1 MTMQK
6 VKVQRYISGRRPEYA
21 NERSGS
27 SEEEE
32 SDNEMDIR
40 SRQPLPGI
48 TNQRGQLAFAL
59 PRKGGKDGKDSDE
72 EEEEEKEEEEE
83 EEDSDDDVRMQ
94 ARRNRETV
102 KVDPK
107 KLDSDPRMRR
117 IMQTHRQL
125 DSDDEEDLPRR
136 SRGEASHSRRPVEKP
151 QILNSTSQDSE
162 GSEDED
168 GDVVRRRRRER
179 EVIDAEAID
188 DDEAAEEENI
198 ERRHELIKQRIA
210 QLEIAQQQHRQSGA
224 ADDDAGDD
232 DEDEAAEEDEEDE
245 ESEYEEFSDSE
256 DEGMPRLKPIFVSKK
271 DRITIIEKE
280 EEEERRLAA
289 AEAEKKLVAEQRRRA
304 TMKLVEDE
312 RRREEEEEAQA
323 RAAAEEEAIIKGIAA
338 LLTDDE
344 DEETGFELWKVR
356 ELKRIKREKEEEE
369 AREKER
375 AEIERLRNMTEEE
388 RQAELEANPRQ
399 ITNKAEKGK
408 YKFMQKYYHRG
419 VFYLDEEAPVLKRD
433 TAQPTL
439 EDHFDKTVLPS
450 VMQVKNFGRAGRTKY
465 THLVDQ
471 DTTAFDHAW
480 GDKNNSGAI
489 KYHSS
494 HGGGMKQ
501 VFERPGKRKKPE
513 Q

>member
-1 MTMQK
+1 MSHQHVSSSHRPLGAVPVKNEKGAMTMQK

-48 TNQRGQLAFAL
+48 TNQRG
-59 PRKGGKDGKDSDE
+59 
-72 EEEEEKEEEEE
+72 
-83 EEDSDDDVRMQ
+83 
-94 ARRNRETV
+94 
-102 KVDPK
+102 
-107 KLDSDPRMRR
+107 
-117 IMQTHRQL
+117 QL

-245 ESEYEEFSDSE
+245 ESEGGDDDEDEAAEEDEEDEDSEYEEFSDSE

>member
-1 MTMQK
+1 MAFALPGQ
-6 VKVQRYISGRRPEYA
+6 GRRTTQD
-21 NERSGS
+21 

-32 SDNEMDIR
+32 ED
-40 SRQPLPGI
+40 
-48 TNQRGQLAFAL
+48 
-59 PRKGGKDGKDSDE
+59 KD
-72 EEEEEKEEEEE
+72 
-83 EEDSDDDVRMQ
+83 EDSDDDVRMR
-94 ARRNRETV
+94 ARKSRET
-102 KVDPK
+102 KVDQK
-107 KLDSDPRMRR
+107 TLESDPRMRR
-117 IMQTHRQL
+117 LMQTHRQL
-125 DSDDEEDLPRR
+125 ESDDEDEDLPRR
-136 SRGEASHSRRPVEKP
+136 SRGEASSSHSRRPVAKP
-151 QILNSTSQDSE
+151 QILNSQQDSDQ
-162 GSEDED
+162 SEDED
-168 GDVVRRRRRER
+168 GDLMRRRRRER

-188 DDEAAEEENI
+188 DDEAGEDENI

-210 QLEIAQQQHRQSGA
+210 QLEIAQKQHQA
-224 ADDDAGDD
+224 AAGY
-232 DEDEAAEEDEEDE
+232 DEDEDEDGDEGEEDEE

-256 DEGMPRLKPIFVSKK
+256 DEIGAPRLKPIFVSKK

-280 EEEERRLAA
+280 AEEERRLAA
-289 AEAEKKLVAEQRRRA
+289 AEAEKKLVAEERRRA

-344 DEETGFELWKVR
+344 DDETGFELWKVR

-369 AREKER
+369 ARDKER

-439 EDHFDKTVLPS
+439 EDHFDKTVLPA

-480 GDKNNSGAI
+480 GDKNNTGAL

-501 VFERPGKRKKPE
+501 VFERPGKRKKPD